1 MRHGGSW
8 GEQTVD
14 PHGTATA
21 DSGEQGL
28 AFERAKDDKTE
39 FDFHGDKQL
48 EIRDQLRGPGLRTVY
63 VDEAVTMANEALGSP
78 KQVVE
83 AET

>member
-1 MRHGGSW
+1 M
-8 GEQTVD
+8 D
-14 PHGTATA
+14 PHWTTTA
-21 DSGEQGL
+21 DSGEQCL
-28 AFERAKDDKTE
+28 ALERAKDDEAE
-39 FDFHGDKQL
+39 FDFQGDKQL
-48 EIRDQLRGPGLRTVY
+48 EISDQLRGPGLRTVY